1 MKFRSHISI
10 GCLSRAAARV
20 KGFAVA
26 GLLFLSL
33 SAVAQLNPNSIIYSK
48 HNLAVSGPGALRSS
62 TEREVCVFCHTP
74 HNATGDGPLW
84 NHAMSAA
91 AYTPYSSSTLKA
103 AVGQPTGASKLCLS
117 CHDGTVA
124 LGMVGSRPAPIP
136 MQGGSSAIT
145 SGRSYIGTDLSAH
158 HPVSFDYQT
167 TYAAVPGEY
176 RAPATLG
183 NGNNVRLD
191 RAGQLQCTS
200 CHDPH
205 NNQYGGFLVMDNTAS
220 ALCVQCHS
228 PNLWPASAH
237 ATSAA
242 TWRGGGANPWPHTAG
257 QTVAANGCENC
268 HRPHAAGSP
277 KELLNFTPEEQNCLV
292 CHGGTV
298 ATKDISAELNKFSF
312 HPVIQTSGLHVAAET
327 DTVQQMLA
335 APRHVTCVDCHNP
348 HATKASVSPALAVSG
363 SLAGVRGISA
373 GGALVPAISFEY
385 ELCFRCHGDSQ
396 GNSGTVWV
404 QRQQPQTNLRQAFNP
419 GTISFHPVEVAGKN
433 ASVPSLL
440 PPLSVSSVITCGDCH
455 NNDQGP
461 ATGGTGPNGPHGS
474 AFAPLL
480 EKLLLLADGTPYNA
494 NNFALCYKCHNNQVM
509 EGLQS
514 PPGSWLP
521 HKTHVTKY
529 LAACT
534 TCHDSHA
541 AASPHLVNFNTTYV
555 GGITPQ
561 SQPQYISTVPGTG
574 TCTLTCHDGSGQ
586 PITHNAKSY

>member
-1 MKFRSHISI
+1 MKNRSNISI
-10 GCLSRAAARV
+10 GGLPRVVSRA

-26 GLLFLSL
+26 GLLLL
-33 SAVAQLNPNSIIYSK
+33 ALAAAAQPNPNSIIYSK
-48 HNLAVSGPGALRSS
+48 HNLAASGPGALRSA

-103 AVGQPTGASKLCLS
+103 AVGQPTGASKLCLG

-136 MQGGSSAIT
+136 MQGGSAAIS

-176 RAPATLG
+176 RAPSTLG

-205 NNQYGGFLVMDNTAS
+205 NNQYGAFLVMDNTAS

-242 TWRGGGANPWPHTAG
+242 TWNGTLPDPWPHTAG

-277 KELLNFTPEEQNCLV
+277 KRLLNFTPEEQNCLV
-292 CHGGTV
+292 CHSGTV
-298 ATKDISAELNKFSF
+298 ATKDIAAELNKFSV
-312 HPVIQTSGLHVAAET
+312 HPVIQSSGIHDAAEPA
-327 DTVQQMLA
+327 LSA
-335 APRHVTCVDCHNP
+335 SRHVTCVDCHNP

-373 GGALVPAISFEY
+373 GGAAVPAISHEY
-385 ELCFRCHGDSQ
+385 ELCFRCHGDSE

-404 QRQQPQTNLRQAFNP
+404 QRQFPQTNLRQAFNP

-433 ASVPSLL
+433 SSVPSLI

-461 ATGGTGPNGPHGS
+461 ATGGTGPNGSHGS

-480 EKLLLLADGTPYNA
+480 EKPLQLADGTPYTA
-494 NNFALCYKCHNNQVM
+494 NSFALCYKCHNNQVM
-509 EGLQS
+509 EGIS
-514 PPGSWLP
+514 NPPGSWLP
-521 HKTHVTKY
+521 HKTHVTQY

-541 AASPHLVNFNTTYV
+541 AGNSPHLINFNTTYV
-555 GGITPQ
+555 LPVGTT
-561 SQPQYISTVPGTG
+561 QPQYISTGSGG

-586 PITHNAKSY
+586 PVVHNAKSY